1 MYRKKSIMLCAWM
14 AIMIALTS
22 LTPLGALCAPAK
34 PKPGNLTINLDSYP
48 VVDGSTATLPLSYA
62 LMSKLT
68 GISDEQAMQR
78 IRHSKTTQSFYSMV
92 SGSAQLLLVYEPSQE
107 ALDYAADRGVKLEFT
122 PIGLDAL
129 VFLINETNSVD
140 SLSYQQ
146 LLGIYTGEIT
156 NWNQVGGADMP
167 IVAYQRSDD
176 SGSQVMMRGVFMK
189 ETPLAEA
196 PTELKPAEMG
206 GLIDELAAYRDEAN
220 AIGYSVYY
228 YVNNMY
234 MQPGV
239 KLLKIDGVAPDNES
253 IASGAYPYS
262 QVFNAVIRADAP
274 AASAQRKIAH
284 WLTTNEGRELI
295 ESAGYVAMP
304 YLP

>member
-1 MYRKKSIMLCAWM
+1 MNHQKKTLLCIVMAAVICLATLAPLCA
-14 AIMIALTS
+14 I
-22 LTPLGALCAPAK
+22 GAPAK
-34 PKPGNLTINLDSYP
+34 PKPSSLSFSLESYP
-48 VVDGSTATLPLSYA
+48 AVDGSTATLPLSYA
-62 LMSKLT
+62 LLSKLT
-68 GISDEQAMQR
+68 GVSTEQAMQQ
-78 IRHSKTTQSFYSMV
+78 IRHSKTTQSFYALV
-92 SGSAQLLLVYEPSQE
+92 SGSAQLLLVYEPSRD
-107 ALDYAADRGVKLEFT
+107 ALDYAENSGVDIEFT

-129 VFLINETNSVD
+129 VFLINEHNPVD
-140 SLSYQQ
+140 SLTYQQ
-146 LLGIYTGEIT
+146 VLDIYTGKIT
-156 NWNQVGGADMP
+156 NWAQVGGDDLP
-167 IVAYQRSDD
+167 IVAYQRSED

-189 ETPLAEA
+189 ETPMAEA
-196 PTELKPAEMG
+196 PTELKPAEMS

-239 KLLKIDGVAPDNES
+239 KLLQIDGVTPGNET

-274 AASAQRKIAH
+274 AASAQRKIAA
-284 WLTTNEGRELI
+284 WLTTGEGRELI

-304 YLP
+304 AD